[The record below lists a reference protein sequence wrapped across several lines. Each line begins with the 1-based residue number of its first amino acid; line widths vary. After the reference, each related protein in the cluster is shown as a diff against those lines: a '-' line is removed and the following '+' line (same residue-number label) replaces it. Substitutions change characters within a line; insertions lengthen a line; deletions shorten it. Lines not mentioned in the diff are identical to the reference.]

1 MPFTFASSPLS
12 ESLEQAILNTKG
24 ALRASIAFFNL
35 APAVVSFL
43 LCLAT
48 LSRMLENSERAN
60 ACTRYRHQRNKVY
73 LKQNAR
79 NTLFSFSV
87 EVNHI
92 LDGRL
97 ALPRQAL
104 IDGSHVISVE
114 MHSKDKKNAGA
125 P

>member
-1 MPFTFASSPLS
+1 
-12 ESLEQAILNTKG
+12 
-24 ALRASIAFFNL
+24 
-35 APAVVSFL
+35 
-43 LCLAT
+43 
-48 LSRMLENSERAN
+48 MLENSERAN

-73 LKQNAR
+73 LKQNAIH
-79 NTLFSFSV
+79 FSALSV

>member
-79 NTLFSFSV
+79 NTLFSF
-87 EVNHI
+87 
-92 LDGRL
+92 
-97 ALPRQAL
+97 
-104 IDGSHVISVE
+104 
-114 MHSKDKKNAGA
+114 KC
-125 P
+125 